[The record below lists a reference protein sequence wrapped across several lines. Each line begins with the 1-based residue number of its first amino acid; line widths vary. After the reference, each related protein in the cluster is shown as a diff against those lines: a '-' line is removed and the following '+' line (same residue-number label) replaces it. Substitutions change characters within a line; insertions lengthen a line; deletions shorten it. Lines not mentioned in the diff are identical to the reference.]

1 LALAKAEP
9 RDSKR
14 YEERLADAVSEV
26 VDRQLGH
33 GIDVVDDGEFGKPDF
48 VGYINERLAGF
59 TPGGSGGPGFAM
71 RDAKHFPE
79 FYEEFKRQHGSF
91 GSVIAKMYPSL
102 ICTGPI
108 KYVGHA
114 VLQRDIANLKAAT
127 AGRSPSD
134 IFTRQFRRRIPNK
147 PSATSTIRLTRNT
160 RSPSRKH

>member
-59 TPGGSGGPGFAM
+59 TPRRVRRAWIC
-71 RDAKHFPE
+71 DARCKAFS
-79 FYEEFKRQHGSF
+79 R
-91 GSVIAKMYPSL
+91 
-102 ICTGPI
+102 
-108 KYVGHA
+108 
-114 VLQRDIANLKAAT
+114 VL
-127 AGRSPSD
+127 
-134 IFTRQFRRRIPNK
+134 
-147 PSATSTIRLTRNT
+147 
-160 RSPSRKH
+160 